1 MLKIYNSMTQAKEVF
16 KPLQP
21 NKVTLYVC
29 GPTVYDFCHI
39 GNGRTYAVFDVI
51 IRYLRW
57 RGYDV
62 VYVRNITDID
72 DKIINRAHENHE
84 TCEAVV
90 ERFTA
95 AMHTDFANLGLI
107 SPDHEPRATEYV
119 PQIIHLIQTLLNNG
133 HAYIASNGDVYYDVR
148 SFKEYGCLSHHNI
161 DQLESGA
168 RIEINTVK
176 HDPLDFVLWKLAKP
190 NEPFWDSPW
199 GAGRPGWH
207 IECSAMSTSLLG
219 HQIDLHGGGKDL
231 IFPHHENEIAQSEA
245 ATQKKFVGI
254 WMHAGYLQIEQEK
267 MSKSLG
273 NFSTI
278 RDLLQRTSAEVL
290 RYFMITSHYRSPVH
304 YSDLILIQAR
314 NALERLYTTLRGL
327 PTATALKES
336 QFEKEFIAAMDD
348 DFNTPLAFSI
358 LFELSHEVQRL
369 REKDLTL
376 AAQQG
381 ALLKRLGGVLGVLQD
396 DPDNFL
402 QKEQDPAIVR
412 KIETLI
418 AERNQARTKKNWAE
432 ADRIRDV
439 LVSMSIELEDTAT
452 GTQWKSKL

>member
-1 MLKIYNSMTQAKEVF
+1 
-16 KPLQP
+16 
-21 NKVTLYVC
+21 
-29 GPTVYDFCHI
+29 
-39 GNGRTYAVFDVI
+39 
-51 IRYLRW
+51 
-57 RGYDV
+57 
-62 VYVRNITDID
+62 
-72 DKIINRAHENHE
+72 
-84 TCEAVV
+84 
-90 ERFTA
+90 
-95 AMHTDFANLGLI
+95 
-107 SPDHEPRATEYV
+107 
-119 PQIIHLIQTLLNNG
+119 
-133 HAYIASNGDVYYDVR
+133 
-148 SFKEYGCLSHHNI
+148 
-161 DQLESGA
+161 
-168 RIEINTVK
+168 
-176 HDPLDFVLWKLAKP
+176 
-190 NEPFWDSPW
+190 
-199 GAGRPGWH
+199 
-207 IECSAMSTSLLG
+207 LLG

-273 NFSTI
+273 NFATI

-376 AAQQG
+376 AAQLG